1 MTVMSFYEMIARRG
15 MMDETDGVAEVRAAD
30 PFKLLID
37 EDARKAV
44 VERAMG
50 HEPTRGH
57 RNLIKAVPAELDA

>member
-1 MTVMSFYEMIARRG
+1 MSVYELMAHRS
-15 MMDETDGVAEVRAAD
+15 MVDETDGLVEFRAAD

-37 EDARKAV
+37 EEARKAV